1 MPRRFPNRPPV
12 RFSMQSRLFGFERR
26 LKHEQGP
33 LLVGACERLRRA
45 GRDTGLDQGLE
56 FSECILDIAR
66 IHTKR

>member
-1 MPRRFPNRPPV
+1 
-12 RFSMQSRLFGFERR
+12 MQSRLFGFERR